1 MWAVVHIRLL
11 FCFGRMW
18 KLFFGQTFGFGHFL
32 SSYSA
37 LAEGDSATVY
47 IYIILGVAC
56 TGQYITCQSSPAAIK
71 YFYGRMCAQRGGYTM
86 IPTCCKKTRAKYIVA
101 GAAVVNC
108 MPYRGPPLMQDDTLI
123 FWCRLIT
130 ACIHHQRENFPL
142 LNRLRKSICLL
153 PRLL

>member
-1 MWAVVHIRLL
+1 VVDRSSASAWLPNVGSCAYSAIILLRPNVKIILRPNLRLRP
-11 FCFGRMW
+11 F
-18 KLFFGQTFGFGHFL
+18 
-32 SSYSA
+32 SVIISA

-123 FWCRLIT
+123 F
-130 ACIHHQRENFPL
+130 
-142 LNRLRKSICLL
+142 
-153 PRLL
+153 